1 MSTRHNKNSI
11 FSRRK
16 HLESM
21 QQLLITTI
29 ENLRTLYA
37 DTICDLDVGNVTKK
51 KKKKKST
58 FMYANQTLGKKKK
71 NDKKCRNSHCGRVN

>member
-51 KKKKKST
+51 KKKKNRLLCMLTKLSEKRKR
-58 FMYANQTLGKKKK
+58 MI
-71 NDKKCRNSHCGRVN
+71 RNVGIRTVGE